1 MGRDLQ
7 KRKRRSSRPTIKQ
20 SNRLKKPLNPLGN
33 STIAKNWN
41 KKETLSQN
49 YRRLGLA
56 AKLGKATGG
65 TDRTCATASGP
76 TAAQDP
82 LAVTPTSGAGR
93 GGGIRS
99 VRVERDA
106 DGRILRVMHR
116 ANPLNDPLNDI
127 EDEDDDDDDSDDGVA
142 EEDEMEEDEEDE
154 DDHDEEDGE
163 EDKHGK
169 SGKGTRVVDLLEAE
183 ANRPT
188 EKYKRHQSEREREW
202 IERLLAKHGDN
213 TAAMARDFRSNPM
226 QQTEANIKKKIA
238 IYRENLN

>member
-7 KRKRRSSRPTIKQ
+7 KRKNRSSRPVIKQ
-20 SNRLKKPLNPLGN
+20 
-33 STIAKNWN
+33 N

-65 TDRTCATASGP
+65 TDRTSSTASGP

-82 LAVTPTSGAGR
+82 LAVTPTSGAR
-93 GGGIRS
+93 TGIQS

-106 DGRILRVMHR
+106 DGKILRVLHK

-127 EDEDDDDDDSDDGVA
+127 ESDNDDEEGWKGVEENDDD
-142 EEDEMEEDEEDE
+142 EEEKE
-154 DDHDEEDGE
+154 
-163 EDKHGK
+163 
-169 SGKGTRVVDLLEAE
+169 TRVVDLLEEE

-202 IERLLAKHGDN
+202 IERLVAKHGDD
-213 TAAMARDFRSNPM
+213 TAKMARDLKLNPM
-226 QQTEANIKKKIA
+226 QQTEANIKKRLA
-238 IYRENLN
+238 IYKENLSN

>member
-7 KRKRRSSRPTIKQ
+7 KRKNRSSRPVIKQ

-33 STIAKNWN
+33 SLIAKNWN

-65 TDRTCATASGP
+65 TDRTSSTASGP

-82 LAVTPTSGAGR
+82 LAVTPTSGAR
-93 GGGIRS
+93 TGIQS

-106 DGRILRVMHR
+106 DGKILRVLHK

-127 EDEDDDDDDSDDGVA
+127 ESDNEDED
-142 EEDEMEEDEEDE
+142 EDEEEGWKGVDE
-154 DDHDEEDGE
+154 DKE
-163 EDKHGK
+163 
-169 SGKGTRVVDLLEAE
+169 TRVVDLLEEE

-202 IERLLAKHGDN
+202 IERLVAKHGDD
-213 TAAMARDFRSNPM
+213 TAKMARDLKLNPM
-226 QQTEANIKKKIA
+226 QQTEANIKKRLA
-238 IYRENLN
+238 IYKENLSN

>member
-1 MGRDLQ
+1 MVLECGTEGYLGRVGSYSYGGEVCLIS
-7 KRKRRSSRPTIKQ
+7 RSSQVSRSKKREREFSQSRRRP
-20 SNRLKKPLNPLGN
+20 
-33 STIAKNWN
+33 
-41 KKETLSQN
+41 
-49 YRRLGLA
+49 
-56 AKLGKATGG
+56 
-65 TDRTCATASGP
+65 
-76 TAAQDP
+76 
-82 LAVTPTSGAGR
+82 
-93 GGGIRS
+93 
-99 VRVERDA
+99 
-106 DGRILRVMHR
+106 
-116 ANPLNDPLNDI
+116 
-127 EDEDDDDDDSDDGVA
+127 
-142 EEDEMEEDEEDE
+142 
-154 DDHDEEDGE
+154 DGE

>member
-7 KRKRRSSRPTIKQ
+7 KRKNRSSRPVVKQ

-33 STIAKNWN
+33 SLIAKNWN

-65 TDRTCATASGP
+65 TDRAGSTAGGP

-82 LAVTPTSGAGR
+82 LAVTPTSGAKAQ
-93 GGGIRS
+93 IRT

-106 DGRILRVMHR
+106 DGKITRVLHR
-116 ANPLNDPLNDI
+116 HNPLNDPLNEI
-127 EDEDDDDDDSDDGVA
+127 EESEGDDDDSNDNKGDEWTGVEDD
-142 EEDEMEEDEEDE
+142 EDENKET
-154 DDHDEEDGE
+154 
-163 EDKHGK
+163 KI
-169 SGKGTRVVDLLEAE
+169 VDLLEEE

-188 EKYKRHQSEREREW
+188 EKHKRHQSEREREW
-202 IERLLAKHGDN
+202 IEKLVAKHGDN
-213 TAAMARDFRSNPM
+213 TAAMARDLKLNPM
-226 QQTEANIKKKIA
+226 QQTESNIRKKFE
-238 IYRENLN
+238 IYKENLSN